1 MRLDLPVIR
10 VTPPAAGS
18 AGSIQNGLRRIRMR
32 PASDDA
38 DGFDLRV
45 ETGGAFLLEAA
56 QPPVHG
62 LAGHP
67 GCFRRLGRGPTPWTL
82 STSNRRPNGVN
93 RLLLCP
99 MRASLNRGCFSPTT
113 QPGRHSLTKH
123 LPSEPKA
130 GSSADEPAAKTVNH
144 VHGKYT

>member
-67 GCFRRLGRGPTPWTL
+67 GCFRRLGRGPTHMDSVHQQPASERCQPASTTL
-82 STSNRRPNGVN
+82 PHEGLLESRMLFTHDSTRQALTDQAPPIGAESGFI
-93 RLLLCP
+93 
-99 MRASLNRGCFSPTT
+99 RG
-113 QPGRHSLTKH
+113 
-123 LPSEPKA
+123 
-130 GSSADEPAAKTVNH
+130 
-144 VHGKYT
+144 